1 MVVQLPKQ
9 TTDRAYYMFALRI
22 VGDFGATIAVPV
34 VLFVLLGQYLDGKYN
49 KSPLF
54 TVLGFVL
61 AALLSGMSIYKKAKR
76 YGAEYQRLMNK

>member
-1 MVVQLPKQ
+1 MDEKPEK

-22 VGDFGATIAVPV
+22 VGNFGATIAVPV

-54 TVLGFVL
+54 TILGFAL
-61 AALLSGMSIYKKAKR
+61 AAVLSGMSIYKKAKR
-76 YGAEYQRLMNK
+76 YGSEYQKMNGK